1 MPRSGSC
8 TVETVVEVV
17 REVEAK
23 GERPSRKSLAERVKE
38 KCGYEDLKTAYKHV
52 KDAERLGLIVC
63 IGWGEKAECRTAEF
77 VSRHG
82 EEVASTL
89 GLLLIGGFDV
99 REEEELGVRRAL
111 AHVVSLKKNKVVV
124 VRIIRLW
131 KLFKEY
137 EALLKHYIRKATSM
151 VYEESG
157 WFKIE
162 VIRELAEEFKM
173 LKWNANV
180 YEEANEVLPPL
191 EMIKDGNYKRALE
204 LLPPSFSL
212 ASSYTSFAIRVE
224 KLLNAIGEDLQT
236 LSTVADLMVDGID
249 CRDLNTIFRLDPWQ
263 VLRLKNLCEKLG
275 GRLDSERLSLIESQ
289 LPRVTELLR
298 IFIELKKIMDMM
310 QRVLNRLDDEVKNL
324 RRLIV
329 KMLDHYKVEKRLE
342 GSCSYC
348 EARLREDIEDIVE
361 ELMEVFKERPKGLG
375 DAKKEFIE
383 ILTKSL
389 EDYLVLLKNV
399 GKHVYGIRGLEI
411 FI

>member
-1 MPRSGSC
+1 
-8 TVETVVEVV
+8 
-17 REVEAK
+17 
-23 GERPSRKSLAERVKE
+23 
-38 KCGYEDLKTAYKHV
+38 
-52 KDAERLGLIVC
+52 
-63 IGWGEKAECRTAEF
+63 
-77 VSRHG
+77 
-82 EEVASTL
+82 
-89 GLLLIGGFDV
+89 
-99 REEEELGVRRAL
+99 
-111 AHVVSLKKNKVVV
+111 
-124 VRIIRLW
+124 
-131 KLFKEY
+131 
-137 EALLKHYIRKATSM
+137 M

-191 EMIKDGNYKRALE
+191 EMIKNGNYKRALE

-275 GRLDSERLSLIESQ
+275 GRLDSERLSLIESL
-289 LPRVTELLR
+289 LPRVTGLLR
-298 IFIELKKIMDMM
+298 VFVELKRIMDMM

-329 KMLDHYKVEKRLE
+329 KMLDHYNVEKRLE

-348 EARLREDIEDIVE
+348 EARLREDIKDIVE
-361 ELMEVFKERPKGLG
+361 ELMGVFKERPKDLG
-375 DAKKEFIE
+375 DAKREFIK
-383 ILTKSL
+383 ILIKSL

-399 GKHVYGIRGLEI
+399 GKHVYGIKGLEI